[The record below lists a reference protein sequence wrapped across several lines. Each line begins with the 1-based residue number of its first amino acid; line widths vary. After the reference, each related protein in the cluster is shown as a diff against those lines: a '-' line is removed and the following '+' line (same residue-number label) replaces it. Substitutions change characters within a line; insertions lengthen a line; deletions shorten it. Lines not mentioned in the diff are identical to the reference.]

1 MTPPEFIERWSNAGF
16 GERQGAQSFF
26 NDLCGLVGHP
36 TPASYAQ
43 PEAFTF
49 EKAVPGGF
57 ADAYFEEHFG
67 WEFKGRDAQ
76 LDGAFDQ
83 LLRYQVHLKTP
94 PLLIVSSF
102 QTVRIQ
108 TNFPGM
114 ETARYDIGID
124 ELEQPEGLGLIRD
137 VFFAPQRFRERL
149 RSVDAVTSETAALFQ
164 SIVEDME
171 QHAANTLPHSPTSVA
186 SHSTTNVPPYSTNPV
201 TPYSDTGAE
210 RLARYLNQLVF
221 CLYSED
227 AGLLPDGLFT
237 RIVAQHYRDPATFD
251 RAIRS
256 LFAQMATG
264 GFSGPDEIAHFNG
277 DLFKGFDNGFSDTVE
292 LSAVALQRLGEA
304 CEKNWRDIEPSIF
317 GTLFER
323 ALDASKR
330 AQTGAHYTGAAD
342 IELVVE
348 PVVMTP
354 LRREWE
360 AARAEIEGLLD
371 GEMASPSV
379 IARSS
384 PTTVIARSDSD
395 AAIPSEQQR
404 PLPQRDC
411 HAALAMTGEGGGDV
425 VNAARARLEAFRQ
438 RLASVSVL
446 DPACGSGNFLYI
458 ALRSLLD
465 FEKEVIDY
473 AVARGWHGLTPTV
486 QPSQML
492 GLEINHY
499 AAELART
506 ALWIGYIQWHQANG
520 FPYTQRPI
528 LTPLDTIRQT
538 DAILDLSDPDHP
550 AEPEWPAAEFI
561 IGNPPFLGHFPFR
574 ESLGDEYVD
583 AVYALYGSRIPNS
596 SDLCCY
602 WFEKARAQIEAGATK
617 RAGLLATQAIRFQSN
632 RPVLTRIKETGD
644 IFVAISDKDWVLEG
658 ATVHTSIICFDDG
671 NEKERDLDGQAVSK
685 INADL
690 TAGADVTQAR
700 VLAEN
705 ASISFMGDIKV
716 GPFEIT
722 KEVADEMLRQPNPHG
737 KPNSDVVKRWMIGR
751 DINQHSRNMWIIDFG
766 TEMLEGDAALY
777 EAPFEYVVA
786 NVKPIRILNRM
797 RRRAERWWLHGSAAP
812 QMRQALAGLQ
822 RYIGTSMVS
831 RHRMFRW
838 IDGEVLPDAT
848 IIVFA
853 RDDDYF
859 FGVLQSRLH
868 TLWAAAMGTQLRE
881 AQSGMRYTPTTCFE
895 TFPFPLPTDA
905 QRDAIAA
912 AAAELNRLRE
922 GWLNPEGIGAAEL
935 RRRTL
940 TNLYNQRPT
949 WLHNAHAALDATVSQ
964 AYGWP
969 ADLADAEILERLL
982 ALNLERAGV
991 GQ

>member
-1 MTPPEFIERWSNAGF
+1 MLPAENRMTPLMPIITPPEFIERWSNAGF

-36 TPASYAQ
+36 TPASFGN

-57 ADAYFEEHFG
+57 ADAYFEERFG
-67 WEFKGRDAQ
+67 WEFKGQDAQ

-102 QTVRIQ
+102 QTIRIQ

-114 ETARYDIGID
+114 ETARYDVGID
-124 ELEQPEGLGLIRD
+124 ELAQPDRLGLIRD

-149 RSVDAVTSETAALFQ
+149 RSVDAVTRETAALFQ

-171 QHAANTLPHSPTSVA
+171 SAYGEQQ
-186 SHSTTNVPPYSTNPV
+186 
-201 TPYSDTGAE
+201 DAE

-237 RIVAQHYRDPATFD
+237 RIVGQHYRDPATFD

-264 GFSGPDEIAHFNG
+264 GFSGADEIAHFNG
-277 DLFKGFDNGFSDTVE
+277 DLFNVIDTVE

-348 PVVMTP
+348 PVVMKP
-354 LRREWE
+354 LRREWD
-360 AARAEIEGLLD
+360 AARAEIESSESGFSGLENFLD
-371 GEMASPSV
+371 YGVQSGQSYNPV
-379 IARSS
+379 N
-384 PTTVIARSDSD
+384 PDSD
-395 AAIPSEQQR
+395 DSR
-404 PLPQRDC
+404 
-411 HAALAMTGEGGGDV
+411 
-425 VNAARARLEAFRQ
+425 ARARLEAFRQ
-438 RLASVSVL
+438 RLASVTVL

-465 FEKEVIDY
+465 LEKEVIDY
-473 AVARGWHGLTPTV
+473 AAARGWHGLTPTV

-538 DAILDLSDPDHP
+538 DAILDLSDAEHP
-550 AEPEWPAAEFI
+550 TEPEWPAAEFI
-561 IGNPPFLGHFPFR
+561 IGNPPFLGGKLLR
-574 ESLGDEYVD
+574 NGLSDEYVD
-583 AVYALYGSRIPNS
+583 TLFNQYDQRVPAEA
-596 SDLCCY
+596 DLVCY
-602 WFEKARAQIEAGATK
+602 WFDKAQSAIAAGNTK
-617 RAGLLATQAIRFQSN
+617 RAGLLATQGIRGGAN
-632 RPVLTRIKETGD
+632 RRVLQRIKETGD
-644 IFVAISDKDWVLEG
+644 IFMAWSDHPWVLEG
-658 ATVHTSIICFDDG
+658 AAVHISIVGFDDG
-671 NEKERDLDGQAVSK
+671 SDTDRELDGQTVEQ
-685 INADL
+685 INANL
-690 TAGADVTQAR
+690 TAGADLTAAR
-700 VLAEN
+700 KLPDNLNTAFQGPV
-705 ASISFMGDIKV
+705 KV
-716 GPFEIT
+716 GAFDIQG
-722 KEVADEMLRQPNPHG
+722 ALAQEMLNSPNPHNESNVAVISPWVNG
-737 KPNSDVVKRWMIGR
+737 K
-751 DINQHSRNMWIIDFG
+751 DITDRPRGMWIIDFG
-766 TEMLEGDAALY
+766 TMTHDEAALY
-777 EAPFEYVVA
+777 EAPFEYVNTHVRPVREK
-786 NVKPIRILNRM
+786 NRDRQRRTYWWRLGRSGEDLRI
-797 RRRAERWWLHGSAAP
+797 AVGSLKRFIITP
-812 QMRQALAGLQ
+812 R
-822 RYIGTSMVS
+822 VS
-831 RHRMFRW
+831 KHRVFVW
-838 IDGEVLPDAT
+838 ATPDTLPDSAVVA
-848 IIVFA
+848 IA
-853 RDDDYF
+853 SEDDCT
-859 FGVLQSRLH
+859 FGVLHSRFH
-868 TLWAAAMGTQLRE
+868 EVWALAMGTQLETRP
-881 AQSGMRYTPTTCFE
+881 RYTPTTCFE
-895 TFPFPLPTDA
+895 TFPFPRPTDA

-912 AAAELNRLRE
+912 AAAELNQLQE

-949 WLHNAHAALDATVSQ
+949 WLDNAHAALDAAVAA

-969 ADLADAEILERLL
+969 VDLADAEILERLL
-982 ALNLERAGV
+982 ALNLERAGA
-991 GQ
+991 